1 MKKIALYTE
10 THNQEKEIE
19 SFSKKAVFF
28 LKKLLQDDLIS
39 DDSSICFIDNYSKDN
54 TWYEISKEKVRN
66 PNFINAIKLSTRTK
80 TKAINTYLSQ
90 KTFLAIKIDTNFEEN
105 KITKI
110 IQENK
115 QGFID
120 LSKKQFNLKELFLS
134 NKINIKEEI

>member
-10 THNQEKEIE
+10 TYNQEREIE
-19 SFSKKAVFF
+19 SFSKKTVFL
-28 LKKLLQDDLIS
+28 LKKLLQGDLIS
-39 DDSSICFIDNYSKDN
+39 DDSLVYFVDNCSKDN

-90 KTFLAIKIDTNFEEN
+90 KTFLAIKIDTNFDEN
-105 KITKI
+105 KIIKI

-115 QGFID
+115 QGFFN